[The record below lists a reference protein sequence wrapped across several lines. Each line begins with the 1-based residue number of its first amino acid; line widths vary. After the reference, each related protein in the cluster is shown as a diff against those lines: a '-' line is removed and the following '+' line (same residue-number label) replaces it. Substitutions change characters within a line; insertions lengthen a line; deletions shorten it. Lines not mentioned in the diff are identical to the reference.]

1 MNVGVAG
8 AGRSTAT
15 RRLSEGDVPGAC
27 EALTWW
33 NKAGGRVVA
42 GLRNR
47 RTEEYGYRMREAS

>member
-1 MNVGVAG
+1 MAG